1 MGQNFDSFL
10 LAESLITEGSGKALV
25 LVVHEQICTRHRRV
39 LRQDEDDAEV
49 SPLQERLSNIGS
61 QIGKLGV
68 YCAILLFLIFMVRGF
83 IGLLASSQAVMSKD
97 TLKDILNYITICI
110 TIIMVAVP
118 EGLPLAVSIS
128 VAYSLDKMKK
138 QNLLIKNADS

>member
-1 MGQNFDSFL
+1 
-10 LAESLITEGSGKALV
+10 
-25 LVVHEQICTRHRRV
+25 
-39 LRQDEDDAEV
+39 
-49 SPLQERLSNIGS
+49 
-61 QIGKLGV
+61 LGV